1 MSDLEIR
8 GLSKEFAGPAG
19 NLPILRGLDLS
30 LDRGTAL
37 AITGP
42 SGSGKSTLLYIV
54 GGLEPPS
61 AGSVSVLGTDPWTL
75 APKELARFRNQRI
88 GFVFQDHHLLPQL
101 TVVEN
106 VLVPALAGTG
116 AGAAERDRAAAL
128 LTRVGL
134 GDRLLHRPGQLSGGE
149 RQRVAICRALITSPP
164 VILADEPTGNLDGQT
179 AQAVGSLLLELA
191 AEHNVLLI
199 AVTHSLELAGRF
211 PERRVLREGRLV
223 EA

>member
-8 GLSKEFAGPAG
+8 GLAKEFAGPAG
-19 NLPILRGLDLS
+19 SLPILRGLDLS

-61 AGSVSVLGTDPWTL
+61 SGTVRVLGIDPWTL

-101 TVVEN
+101 TVIEN

-128 LTRVGL
+128 LSRVGL

-149 RQRVAICRALITSPP
+149 RQRVAICRALITAPP

-211 PERRVLREGRLV
+211 RERRVLREGRLV